1 MIGGTM
7 DDTSRY
13 VLELATDI
21 NKIYQRG
28 VEAGAKN
35 YEVERLKRRV
45 AELEEEIKILRG
57 QK

>member
-1 MIGGTM
+1 M